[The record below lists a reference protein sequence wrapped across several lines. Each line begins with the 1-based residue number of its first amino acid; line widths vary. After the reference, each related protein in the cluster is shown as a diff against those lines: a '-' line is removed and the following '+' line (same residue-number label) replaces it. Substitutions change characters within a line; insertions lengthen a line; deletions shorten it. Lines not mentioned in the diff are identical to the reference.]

1 MNLKKEVRLLL
12 IDEIEGHIV
21 AVVIRG
27 CAGVEGAIV
36 FEDCSKL
43 REALRS
49 RKGLLAEVSYV
60 VDTDVCGDLGLK
72 SISLGAINNRDIA
85 EAVKEAKRVLSLT
98 KLRFIQ
104 LKVKNTAGL
113 NLDSTVA

>member
-12 IDEIEGHIV
+12 IDEIEGHII

-27 CAGVEGAIV
+27 CAGVEGAVV
-36 FEDCSKL
+36 FEDCSRL

-60 VDTDVCGDLGLK
+60 IDTHVCSDLGLK
-72 SISLGAINNRDIA
+72 SISLGAINDREIV
-85 EAVKEAKRVLSLT
+85 EAVKEAKRILTLT

-104 LKVKNTAGL
+104 LKVEKSRQLGL
-113 NLDSTVA
+113 T